1 MMQNRQ
7 APQRH
12 IAGTLTRAGGLLVM
26 AALLLAR
33 CSSDALTDTNGSSGR
48 SFTVAAGQEVG
59 IHLQSIGP
67 GEYLAPPAISSVAIR
82 FEDVRLVTP
91 AVPAG
96 KTQLFRFRALRPG
109 RALVTFRHS
118 EQSATVTDTVEVQ

>member
-1 MMQNRQ
+1 MVQNQ
-7 APQRH
+7 KVSQRH
-12 IAGTLTRAGGLLVM
+12 IAGTLTRAGGVLVM
-26 AALLLAR
+26 AALFLTR
-33 CSSDALTDTNGSSGR
+33 CSSDAPTDTSGSSGR
-48 SFTVAAGQEVG
+48 TFTVAAGQEVG
-59 IHLQSIGP
+59 IRLQNIGP

-82 FEDVRLVTP
+82 FVDVRLVTP

-118 EQSATVTDTVEVQ
+118 EQSAVVTYTVEVQ

>member
-1 MMQNRQ
+1 
-7 APQRH
+7 
-12 IAGTLTRAGGLLVM
+12 M
-26 AALLLAR
+26 AALFLAR
-33 CSSDALTDTNGSSGR
+33 CGSDTLTDTSGTTER
-48 SFTVAAGQEVG
+48 TFTVAAGQEVG